1 MIKIKIAATTSN
13 IGPGFDCLG
22 IALDLYNEF
31 SFELADRLTISGC
44 PKQYCNADNLV
55 YRAYAH
61 TMKKLAKT
69 VRPIAIQF
77 ANAIPISRGLG
88 SSATCILAGVIAA
101 NQLSGANLSN
111 EQLLEI
117 ALELE
122 HHPDNLAPALYGGM
136 VLSITAQSKTISQ
149 RIKLRDDLAFVAIVP
164 DYQLSTEKSRAVLPN
179 QLSYGQTVFNI
190 GRSALLISVLEN
202 GDYHLLKH
210 ACDDAIHQPFRKHL
224 IPQYEQIERLAYA
237 HDAYAFY
244 LSGAGS
250 TMIALCNANYHFFSD
265 FAQKLPANW
274 QCHILKTAPY
284 GAVVENII

>member
-22 IALDLYNEF
+22 VALDLYNEF

-44 PKQYCNADNLV
+44 PEQYCNEDNLV

-61 TMKKLAKT
+61 TMKKLTKT

-77 ANAIPISRGLG
+77 TNSVPISRGLG
-88 SSATCILAGVIAA
+88 SSATCILAGILAA
-101 NQLSGANLSN
+101 NQFSGANLSN
-111 EQLLEI
+111 EQLLET

-136 VLSITAQSKTISQ
+136 VLSITSQSKIVSQ
-149 RIKLRDDLAFVAIVP
+149 KIKLHDDLAFVAIVP
-164 DYQLSTEKSRAVLPN
+164 DYQLSTEKSRAVLPK
-179 QLSYGQTVFNI
+179 QLSYEQTVFNI
-190 GRSALLISVLEN
+190 GRSALLISALEN
-202 GDYHLLKH
+202 GNYHLLKH

-224 IPQYEQIERLAYA
+224 IPQYDQIESLAY
-237 HDAYAFY
+237 DYGAYAFY

-250 TMIALCNANYHFFSD
+250 TMIALCDAKSQHFNNITK
-265 FAQKLPANW
+265 KLPAIW
-274 QCHILKTAPY
+274 QCHILKTAPD
-284 GAVVENII
+284 GAVVEIV